1 MTHEDQ
7 EKLDIFQSLRD
18 RAAKGEHTS
27 FEYIKNIAEYFA
39 AKQIDNALSSIL
51 GSFKKSYGKILKQ
64 YCKEVRTN
72 KADLSLLLIMN
83 ELTQLHKFY
92 SAERDI
98 IQDMIDEYRTYLD
111 HGHLL
116 SALFGEQRE
125 VWDLWDHRRT
135 FP

>member
-27 FEYIKNIAEYFA
+27 FEYIKNITEYFA

-51 GSFKKSYGKILKQ
+51 SSFKKSYNRILKQ
-64 YCKEVRTN
+64 YCKEVCTN

-92 SAERDI
+92 SVERDI

-111 HGHLL
+111 QGHLL
-116 SALFGEQRE
+116 SALFGDQRE

-135 FP
+135 FK

>member
-7 EKLDIFQSLRD
+7 EKLDIFQALRD
-18 RAAKGEHTS
+18 RAMKGEHTS

-51 GSFKKSYGKILKQ
+51 SSFKKSYNRILKQ

-111 HGHLL
+111 QGHLL

-135 FP
+135 FQ